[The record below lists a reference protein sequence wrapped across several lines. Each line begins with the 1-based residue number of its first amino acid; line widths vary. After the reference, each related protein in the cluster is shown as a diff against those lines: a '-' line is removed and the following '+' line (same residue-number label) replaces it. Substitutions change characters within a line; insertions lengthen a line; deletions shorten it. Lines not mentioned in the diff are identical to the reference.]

1 MKKFII
7 ALAFLFPAL
16 TIADTDI
23 IIDKKKNGEVL
34 YQQKMLGMG
43 NMSIDDFF
51 ITAAKDGFVT
61 FNGKGLSYHNSERKK
76 YDFSAKVRQTDE
88 LVIFKDLKLT
98 SQDNINSFVNID
110 GKFNRNLI
118 KTSES
123 FFDVLKNSGEY
134 SLNLTNKGN
143 GSEILLAL
151 GIEDMNEVEVEES
164 INLRRKNDEFSV
176 KDISIEIKDIFSF
189 KMTSDFNITNDVVLF
204 KNGTIKYSL
213 MGDTSL
219 SKKLKSIFNLKDKD
233 VVDLTNKSLDL
244 SKFSNN

>member
-1 MKKFII
+1 MKKVII
-7 ALAFLFPAL
+7 ALAFLIPTV

-51 ITAAKDGFVT
+51 ITAAKEGFVT
-61 FNGKGLSYHNSERKK
+61 FNGKGLSHNNYEHKK
-76 YDFSAKVRQTDE
+76 YDFSAKVRQTEE

-98 SQDNINSFVNID
+98 NQENENAFVKINGN
-110 GKFNRNLI
+110 FNRESI
-118 KTSES
+118 KSSES

-151 GIEDMNEVEVEES
+151 GINDMNELEVEES
-164 INLRRKNDEFSV
+164 ISLTRKNDEFSV
-176 KDISIEIKDIFSF
+176 ENISIDIKDIFSF
-189 KMTSDFNITNDVVLF
+189 QMTSNFNITNNIVLF

-213 MGDTSL
+213 MGESSL
-219 SKKLKSIFNLKDKD
+219 SKKLKEIFNLKDTD
-233 VVDLTNKSLDL
+233 VVDLANESIDL
-244 SKFSNN
+244 SKF